1 MKLYVLNALTTGFI
15 ICSFL
20 AFKPATSIKQG
31 IEGYVYLV
39 TGNQMPGPG
48 VKRPAPKGMK
58 TTVYIY
64 ALTNISQVVKPDASS
79 FYSSIKTKLVKRVV
93 SDSKGHFSVQL
104 PPGTYSVFTKKD
116 ALFYANLSDE
126 KNNIFPVKVA
136 PGKMT
141 KIDVQVNYNAVY

>member
-1 MKLYVLNALTTGFI
+1 MKLYAINALTIGFI
-15 ICSFL
+15 ICSLL
-20 AFKPATSIKQG
+20 AFKPAPHAKQG
-31 IEGYVYLV
+31 IEGTVYLV

-64 ALTNISQVVKPDASS
+64 TLTNINQVVKPDESP
-79 FYSSIKTKLVKRVV
+79 FYSSVKTKLVKRVV
-93 SDSKGHFSVQL
+93 SDSKGRFSVQL

-116 ALFYANLSDE
+116 ALFYANGSDE
-126 KNNIFPVKVA
+126 KNNIFPVKVL

-141 KIDVQVNYNAVY
+141 RIDVQVNYNAVY

>member
-1 MKLYVLNALTTGFI
+1 MKLSLLNALTIGFI
-15 ICSFL
+15 ICSIL
-20 AFKPATSIKQG
+20 AFKPVPQARQG

-48 VKRPAPKGMK
+48 VKRPAPKGIK

-64 ALTNISQVVKPDASS
+64 ALTNISQVVKPDDSP

-93 SDSKGHFSVQL
+93 SDSKGRFSVQL
-104 PPGTYSVFTKKD
+104 PPGSYSVFTKKD
-116 ALFYANLSDE
+116 SLFYANLSDE

-136 PGKMT
+136 KGKMT